1 MDFVDKI
8 KILGE
13 SARFDICGDCF
24 ISEEVKRAK
33 DINLSKW
40 IYPVTMPDGREIRLL
55 KVLLSNSCENDCAYC
70 PISKHL
76 GIRRISFRP
85 EELAEGFMRLY
96 RKNIVSGLF
105 LSSGVKHNPELTM
118 QELID
123 TAYILRNRYN
133 FRGYIHLKILPG
145 ASLQSLEMAV
155 KLASRVSINLEVPL
169 EKYLSILSLKK
180 DFKGDL
186 LPKLK
191 KISDF
196 KRASPVYLR
205 DGFTTQFVVGAA
217 GEKDKEIL
225 LTVFELYKN
234 LSLTRAYYS
243 AFQPVPGSPLENYP
257 STPPIRE
264 YRLYQADFLIR
275 KYGFDFSELVFEADG
290 NLNIL
295 SDPKT
300 IWAKRHPD
308 FFPVEI
314 MNASYEELLR
324 VPGIGPRSAKK
335 IVSLRKKVANL
346 SVDVL
351 LKLIPTFRRAMPYI
365 TIKGKKLVKG
375 FKELSLFGV

>member
-1 MDFVDKI
+1 
-8 KILGE
+8 
-13 SARFDICGDCF
+13 
-24 ISEEVKRAK
+24 
-33 DINLSKW
+33 
-40 IYPVTMPDGREIRLL
+40 
-55 KVLLSNSCENDCAYC
+55 
-70 PISKHL
+70 
-76 GIRRISFRP
+76 
-85 EELAEGFMRLY
+85 
-96 RKNIVSGLF
+96 
-105 LSSGVKHNPELTM
+105 
-118 QELID
+118 
-123 TAYILRNRYN
+123 
-133 FRGYIHLKILPG
+133 
-145 ASLQSLEMAV
+145 
-155 KLASRVSINLEVPL
+155 
-169 EKYLSILSLKK
+169 
-180 DFKGDL
+180 
-186 LPKLK
+186 
-191 KISDF
+191 
-196 KRASPVYLR
+196 
-205 DGFTTQFVVGAA
+205 
-217 GEKDKEIL
+217 
-225 LTVFELYKN
+225 
-234 LSLTRAYYS
+234 
-243 AFQPVPGSPLENYP
+243 
-257 STPPIRE
+257 E